1 MSEKIKS
8 LKSKKQQLFFGD
20 GLWFGMGL
28 MTAVTIFMMVIL
40 PALSCAVA
48 ITAAMLGVSLVDGL
62 N

>member
-1 MSEKIKS
+1 MDRIKP
-8 LKSKKQQLFFGD
+8 LDKKKQQLFFND

-28 MTAVTIFMMVIL
+28 MTAVTVFMMVIL

-48 ITAAMLGVSLVDGL
+48 IAAAALGVSLADGL